1 MQKYLLGR
9 PRHRCEYIKMY
20 LIKLGCETVES
31 VQLEHTEWQETAQ
44 EGLGQLNLTT
54 ITHTCET
61 PLVLP
66 S

>member
-1 MQKYLLGR
+1 MKKYLLGR

-20 LIKLGCETVES
+20 LKKIGCETADRI
-31 VQLEHTEWQETAQ
+31 QLDHTEQQEIAQ
-44 EGLGQLNLTT
+44 EGLGQLTLTT

-61 PLVLP
+61 PSDLP